1 MPKVPK
7 TTFRFGELVEV
18 LTELRKNHE
27 THGYGLLQRKDT
39 DKSAEKKNM
48 QSLEPRRN
56 QEWASSHST
65 WTAFNSPRNKV
76 GHVSVIINEGSSPKH
91 CVQSFYCRLVMQA
104 QTALGYSGSSP
115 SKYQADRAWPR
126 IPGKQKQAFTVN
138 HILSMNCLIRLKSLG
153 KQIHSSQA
161 GYSKDLKVS
170 PRSWFVK

>member
-18 LTELRKNHE
+18 LTELRKTRE

-39 DKSAEKKNM
+39 DKSAEKKTCRVW
-48 QSLEPRRN
+48 SPGETKHELRVTPRG
-56 QEWASSHST
+56 
-65 WTAFNSPRNKV
+65 AFNSPRNNV
-76 GHVSVIINEGSSPKH
+76 GHVPVIINEGSLPKH